1 MNPITK
7 ALDDIKFTIPYEVLE
22 VAFRSDYNTWRNSNL
37 SIDEHILTKI
47 LRPRVLMDCNIVGG
61 VTVIIPLDGINPD
74 FTDNYTTVYTIPN
87 DRTGGRTIM
96 SVLSIGYLPYQANFN
111 MTSGNLAYATPVSM
125 NSVTQAAQR
134 IGDAVSVMPVLSNAQ
149 VEIIGHNVIMVK
161 EQYRLSST
169 YSIRCVLANEE
180 NLTNIN
186 PRSFLAFSKL
196 CELAV
201 KAYIYNKL
209 IVKID
214 QAFLQGGQE
223 LGAFKN
229 IVESYAD
236 SNEMYLTHLKE
247 VWMATAFMNDGI
259 NYDRYIKLMVS
270 PGI

>member
-7 ALDDIKFTIPYEVLE
+7 ALDDIKFTIPYEILD
-22 VAFRSDYNTWRNSNL
+22 ATFRNDYNNWRNANN
-37 SIDEHILTKI
+37 SIDEQMLVKI
-47 LRPRVLMDCNIVGG
+47 IRPRVLQDCNLVGG
-61 VTVIIPLDGINPD
+61 VTVVIPFDNIHPS
-74 FTDNYTTVYTIPN
+74 FTDNYNTVYTIPN
-87 DRTGGRTIM
+87 ERTGNRTIL
-96 SVLSIGYLPYQANFN
+96 SVLSVGYLPFQANFN
-111 MTSGNLAYATPVSM
+111 MTSGNIAYATPLSM

-134 IGDAVSVMPVLSNAQ
+134 IGDAMSVMPVLSNAQ
-149 VEIIGHNVIMVK
+149 IEIVGHNTILVK
-161 EQYRLSST
+161 ENYRLSST
-169 YSIRCVLANEE
+169 YSMRCVLMNDE

-196 CELAV
+196 CQLAV
-201 KAYIYNKL
+201 RAYIYNKM

-229 IVESYAD
+229 IVEGYAD
-236 SNEMYLTHLKE
+236 SNEMYETHLRE
-247 VWMATAFMNDGI
+247 VWRATAFMNDSV